1 MQQFNPQPVSPATG
15 SSGAPKAVRTFV
27 KMTGVTSLPDRESQ
41 ELQSALGA
49 LSECLMQLSEMQN
62 DATMPDNVRGERLFN
77 VMPRVES
84 SLADVIR
91 LGGCGLAMLNGTYRE
106 EGISKHQRAFA
117 LQQQISR
124 VYIQPSTPEQ
134 CIKTQDDARV
144 ISSLVISTIECVMEV
159 FAIFDRMTL
168 DHVKEMVD
176 NAKKTVLDICN
187 EFIMGKD
194 PQQAAEYLATNSGA
208 VTKLV
213 DLSNVYSMLMT
224 DLLKVFISR
233 MAFLP
238 GERFRVELD
247 GIIQSLRDLTP
258 KLILV
263 AQGRLTEPGVVDRL
277 LGAVDEGNEL
287 IKAVPRFSARVEMEF
302 VGGGSLEI
310 SASNLR
316 NSVVTMS
323 VQDIG
328 RTARAYAME
337 VSNVVSQCRAMGIN
351 AIDCDEVQRALANV
365 IRLAKTAVVSGDPDD
380 IRRFEQAVEELN
392 KLVAALP
399 SKFKLVFYDEVCFH
413 ISFFLVLLL
422 LINCVC
428 VFAVFERIRCS
439 KGAYQHWSCRFRL
452 QHAVISLISSAAPS
466 NVKQVLYYY
475 QSTLSIISTIQ
486 SYSYYLLQSQ
496 AV

>member
-1 MQQFNPQPVSPATG
+1 MQAQPQFATPSSYIPQDLVQQFKPQPAVG

-27 KMTGVTSLPDRESQ
+27 KMTGVSSLPEAESK
-41 ELQSALGA
+41 ELQTALGA

-62 DATMPDNVRGERLFN
+62 DPTMPNNVRGERMFN
-77 VMPRVES
+77 VMPRAES

-91 LGGCGLAMLNGTYRE
+91 LGGFELGMLNGKYRE
-106 EGISKHQRAFA
+106 EGIEKHRRAFQ

-134 CIKTQDDARV
+134 CVKTQDDARV
-144 ISSLVISTIECVMEV
+144 ISSLIISTIECVMEV
-159 FAIFDRMTL
+159 FAVFDRMTL

-176 NAKKTVLDICN
+176 SAKSTVLEICN

-238 GERFRVELD
+238 GERFRTELD

-258 KLILV
+258 KLLLV
-263 AQGRLTEPGVVDRL
+263 AQGRLTEPGVVDKL

-302 VGGGSLEI
+302 VGGGTLEI
-310 SASNLR
+310 AASNLR
-316 NSVVTMS
+316 NSVVTMA

-337 VSNVVSQCRAMGIN
+337 VSNVVDQCRALGIN
-351 AIDCDEVQRALANV
+351 AIDCDEVKRALANV
-365 IRLAKTAVVSGDPDD
+365 IRLAKAAVLSGDPED
-380 IRRFEQAVEELN
+380 IRKFEQAVEELN
-392 KLVAALP
+392 QLVAALP
-399 SKFKLVFYDEVCFH
+399 SKFKLVFYDEVCFYTL
-413 ISFFLVLLL
+413 FLLL
-422 LINCVC
+422 WLCFVHC
-428 VFAVFERIRCS
+428 FSFRFFFTVFECVRCC
-439 KGAYQHWSCRFRL
+439 KGAYQYWSCRFCRH
-452 QHAVISLISSAAPS
+452 HAVISFLYIS
-466 NVKQVLYYY
+466 
-475 QSTLSIISTIQ
+475 
-486 SYSYYLLQSQ
+486 
-496 AV
+496 